1 VSSTPVVAVTAT
13 TEIIRDVLRVRVNAA
28 YTSAL
33 EASGMLP
40 LVVPPLGDAEA
51 AQRVLRQVDGLLL
64 TGGED
69 VDPTHYGA
77 SRHPALGEVHPA
89 RDAWELR
96 LVAEARARRLPT
108 LAICR
113 GAQMLN
119 VALGGTLVQDLPSE
133 LPRALAHDPP
143 AARSARVHEVEIEPQ
158 SRLAAALGAHR
169 VTVNSTHHQA
179 IDQVGPVLRIT
190 ARAPD
195 GVAEGVETALD
206 DPWWVLGVQWHP
218 EELIATPEGWDRA
231 LFDAFR
237 ARMRTGTP
245 ATVGAAV

>member
-1 VSSTPVVAVTAT
+1 MPSTPVIAVTAT

-40 LVVPPLGDAEA
+40 LIVPPLAGLDAAE
-51 AQRVLRQVDGLLL
+51 RLLRQVDGLLL

-69 VDPTHYGA
+69 VDPAHYGA
-77 SRHPALGEVHPA
+77 TRHPALGEVHA
-89 RDAWELR
+89 RRDAWELR
-96 LVAEARARRLPT
+96 LVAEARERCLPT

-113 GAQMLN
+113 GIQVLN
-119 VALGGTLVQDLPSE
+119 VALGGTLVQDIPSE
-133 LPRALAHDPP
+133 VPRALAHDAA
-143 AARSARVHEVEIEPQ
+143 AARSGRVHDVEVEPG
-158 SRLAAALGAHR
+158 SRLASALGARH

-179 IDQVGPVLRIT
+179 IDRAGSPLRVT

-195 GVAEGVETALD
+195 GIVEGVETAED

-218 EELIATPEGWDRA
+218 EELLATPEGWDRA
-231 LFDAFR
+231 LFAAFR
-237 ARMRTGTP
+237 ARLRAAPRAPAGTS
-245 ATVGAAV
+245 V